1 MAKSPKR
8 SFKISPLRW
17 LGKTSL
23 KTRSERYRRAVEFV
37 DKADDLIREAALNQ
51 KAILKDMKSIKKNLS
66 GALFSERVDAFIKE
80 QKAINAIV
88 SKMEQTF
95 AQLAGDYGNLN
106 MAINEEV
113 LKTPEGEY
121 RSKESHEDYI
131 KRITDELDSSFEK
144 TAFLGGYYW
153 KTRTESGKKLSKAF
167 ETVYTKLNYVFD
179 KNLNVL
185 KQLDEVRDIGDPQK
199 YLTTAMKK
207 DGLIDIDLFIQKN
220 KDLKDAIDQYFQ
232 QSKYKQ
238 VEEQAKQEEKP
249 VEESKP
255 ESKIEVVKEPE
266 KKEDVVPNKPL
277 EYTENKEVS
286 STTMDIAPKQ
296 EVITP
301 SRILDINPKQE
312 VITPSKIVDVNPEP
326 KLEQQDELEVA
337 LKNLPTP
344 KLKPPSLPKKDDL
357 RTALELQSIVDE
369 KEDKKI
375 KSPQSPPRDDL
386 QLALTLQSLEEPS
399 LKPSLSPEQK
409 VKKEMEDI
417 QKGKLASDEDFMN
430 YLTKLAEEDNSQIK
444 IAIAILDYAN
454 EIESVDEN
462 YAMRLTAIAED
473 ILNV

>member
-1 MAKSPKR
+1 MTKSPKR
-8 SFKISPLRW
+8 SFKISPIRW

-23 KTRSERYRRAVEFV
+23 KTRSERYRRAVEFI

-51 KAILKDMKSIKKNLS
+51 KAILKDMKAIKKNLS

-88 SKMEQTF
+88 SKMDQTF
-95 AQLAGDYGNLN
+95 TQLAGDYGNLN

-121 RSKESHEDYI
+121 QSKESHDDYI

-153 KTRTESGKKLSKAF
+153 KTRTESGKKLAKAF
-167 ETVYTKLNYVFD
+167 DTVYTRLNYVFD

-220 KDLKDAIDQYFQ
+220 RDLKDAIDQYFQ

-238 VEEQAKQEEKP
+238 VEDKANQEK
-249 VEESKP
+249 EEVKP
-255 ESKIEVVKEPE
+255 ESKIEVVREPE

-277 EYTENKEVS
+277 EEPFVPATDKLDSEPVKVYPIIDVKNPDVKP
-286 STTMDIAPKQ
+286 PK
-296 EVITP
+296 VP
-301 SRILDINPKQE
+301 DF
-312 VITPSKIVDVNPEP
+312 VDAGPEP
-326 KLEQQDELEVA
+326 EELKMSE
-337 LKNLPTP
+337 P
-344 KLKPPSLPKKDDL
+344 LKPPPVPEKTEDELL
-357 RTALELQSIVDE
+357 NALMENQ
-369 KEDKKI
+369 
-375 KSPQSPPRDDL
+375 
-386 QLALTLQSLEEPS
+386 EPEV
-399 LKPSLSPEQK
+399 KPSLSPEQK
-409 VKKEMEDI
+409 VTQDMEKAL
-417 QKGKLASDEDFMN
+417 KGKLASDEDFMD
-430 YLTKLAEEDNSQIK
+430 YLTKLAKEENSQVK

-454 EIESVDEN
+454 EIESIHER
-462 YAMRLTAIAED
+462 YAMRLTAIAEA